1 MDTEWSRR
9 RFLAAAAAT
18 TSVVLDQEASAQT
31 QDPSPATP
39 QAALDRLM
47 RGNARFAVDQ
57 ITSLAQDL
65 KLLKEHTVDKQ
76 EPFAAVLSCADSR
89 VPVELIFDQTIGHIF
104 VTRVAGNIIN
114 AEIIGSLEYGAAV
127 LGVKVLVVIGHSNC
141 GAVSAALSKKPVP
154 GQIASLYP
162 HLEPAVA
169 DAGGDLVLATKRN
182 AQLQA
187 NLLAK
192 TSTVLAPLVQEGK
205 LKIAAAY
212 YDVATGKVT
221 LL

>member
-1 MDTEWSRR
+1 MNNEWSRR
-9 RFLAAAAAT
+9 RFVAAAAAT
-18 TSVVLDQEASAQT
+18 IPILLNHQVQAQE
-31 QDPSPATP
+31 PSPATP
-39 QAALDRLM
+39 QQALDRLM
-47 RGNARFAVDQ
+47 RGNARFAADQ
-57 ITSLAQDL
+57 LTSIAQDL

-114 AEIIGSLEYGAAV
+114 AEIVGSLEYGAAV
-127 LGVKVLVVIGHSNC
+127 LGVKVLLVIGHSNC
-141 GAVSAALSKKPVP
+141 GAVSAALAKKPVP

-162 HLEPAVA
+162 HLEAAVA
-169 DAGGDLVLATKRN
+169 GAGGDLALATKRN

-192 TSTVLAPLVQEGK
+192 TSTVLAPMVREGK
-205 LKIAAAY
+205 LRIEAAY
-212 YDVATGKVT
+212 YDGGTGKVT